1 MRMTIGLAIACC
13 LLGAAGY
20 GGQRE
25 ESLPRVDKARFLSL
39 ERTIEAMRA
48 AEAKGDKAKYAS
60 HVADAL
66 HWETP
71 DGRVLTK
78 TEHLDHFT
86 GGPRLAR
93 YSPSGT
99 SISGETATVY
109 EVAEFMNGRVE
120 RRTQTFVEQVQRW
133 LLTQHTSEV
142 IK

>member
-1 MRMTIGLAIACC
+1 
-13 LLGAAGY
+13 
-20 GGQRE
+20 
-25 ESLPRVDKARFLSL
+25 
-39 ERTIEAMRA
+39 MRA
-48 AEAKGDKAKYAS
+48 AEAKGDKAKYTS

-71 DGRVLTK
+71 DGRVLTE

-86 GGPRLAR
+86 GGPETRPL
-93 YSPSGT
+93 SPSGR

-109 EVAEFMNGRVE
+109 KVAEFMNGRVE

-133 LLTQHTSEV
+133 LLTQRTSEV